1 MCVQKAAFAE
11 CKTSESSV
19 KCLKD
24 ARDESAQCVKTKKH
38 LCNKA
43 DDDCMQQ

>member
-1 MCVQKAAFAE
+1 MRVQKEALAQ

-24 ARDESAQCVKTKKH
+24 ARDGSAQCVKTKKH